1 MIDSIRGK
9 DKSCLRNI
17 EFCEHSFL
25 TFSVKYA
32 QQHSADHKGHSDD
45 RKRNDLFSKEK
56 CSKRDRVDK
65 AGVIYDSDAGGPF
78 SLQSV
83 G

>member
-1 MIDSIRGK
+1 MIDSNRGK
-9 DKSCLRNI
+9 DKLCLRNF
-17 EFCEHSFL
+17 EFGKNSFL
-25 TFSVKYA
+25 ALSVNHA

-56 CSKRDRVDK
+56 RSKRDRVDK
-65 AGVIYDSDAGGPF
+65 AGVVYDSDAGGPF